1 MATNTYVALNTITAN
16 GTTSTVTFNSIPQ
29 TYTDLVLVVSGGSVG
44 GNGIKW
50 RANGDTATSYGF
62 QFLRGSTSSVA
73 AARYNQTSGLI
84 AWFATNVLGVTAIA
98 NFMNYSTNGVRK
110 SVLCK
115 GGYASSE
122 TSINVNTWTGTAPI
136 TSLEIFDE
144 SATNILSG
152 TKFSLYGIKA
162 EGNTTG
168 TTRASGGT
176 ISKDSFGYVYHTFT
190 SSGTFTPSANLT
202 SAEALVV
209 AGGGGAGGT
218 WSGGGGAGGL
228 RGLTGL
234 TFANSTNYAVTVGA
248 GGTGGGSNYAAGT
261 NGVNSSIIGGAISQS
276 STGGG
281 RGPATFDNTEYPG
294 GSGGGGWGS
303 YNGTSGTIA
312 DYGSAGN
319 AGNYSPVE
327 GYAGGYGVYDNS
339 NRPAGGGGGAGGVGG
354 NATAG
359 GPGNGGIGSS
369 AFSSWGQVTSTGQ
382 ASNGLRYYAGGGGG
396 GKQGGGSSGGL
407 GGGGG
412 HFTSGTANTGGG
424 AGGGGDNI
432 AGGNGG
438 SGIVIIRY
446 LGL

>member
-1 MATNTYVALNTITAN
+1 L
-16 GTTSTVTFNSIPQ
+16 
-29 TYTDLVLVVSGGSVG
+29 
-44 GNGIKW
+44 
-50 RANGDTATSYGF
+50 
-62 QFLRGSTSSVA
+62 
-73 AARYNQTSGLI
+73 TSGLV
-84 AWFATNVLGVTAIA
+84 AETTA
-98 NFMNYSTNGVRK
+98 N
-110 SVLCK
+110 
-115 GGYASSE
+115 
-122 TSINVNTWTGTAPI
+122 
-136 TSLEIFDE
+136 TSLELAVIAHIQNYSNTTTYKTSIGRGNRPDSLVDATVSLWRDTAAITTIDLAMG
-144 SATNILSG
+144 SAFPANNFASG
-152 TKFSLYGIKA
+152 STLSLYGIAA

-168 TTRASGGT
+168 TTLASGGT

-202 SAEALVV
+202 GAEALVV

-228 RGLTGL
+228 RGLSAL
-234 TFANSTNYAVTVGA
+234 AFANATNYAVEVGA
-248 GGTGGGSNYAAGT
+248 GGTGGASNYAVGT
-261 NGVNSSIIGGAISQS
+261 DGINSSIIGGAISQS

-281 RGPATFDNTEYPG
+281 RGPATFDGTEYPG

-303 YNGTSGTIA
+303 YNGASGTIA

-319 AGNYSPVE
+319 AGGYTPPE

-339 NRPAGGGGGAGGVGG
+339 NRPAGGGGGAGGYGA

-369 AFSSWGQVTSTGQ
+369 AYSSWGQVTSTGQ

-396 GKQGGGSSGGL
+396 GKQGGSSSGGL

-446 LGL
+446 YGL